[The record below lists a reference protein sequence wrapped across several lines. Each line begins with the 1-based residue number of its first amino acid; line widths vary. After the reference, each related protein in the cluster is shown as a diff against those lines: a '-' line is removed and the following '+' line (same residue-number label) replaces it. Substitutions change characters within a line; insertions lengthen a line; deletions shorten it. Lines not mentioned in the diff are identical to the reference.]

1 MTPMKAA
8 SAIVF
13 IFLYLHSASAAGTKP
28 SIAVLDLNLS
38 NVNRD
43 AGMIIRNKI
52 EFSFYNSGKFRIL
65 ERNRLDILK
74 RENRLTGKNIDSK
87 EYALEAGR
95 ILPAEYV
102 LMGSITFNGRYYVYI
117 NLVDVKSGSIV
128 YSFDEDYE
136 DENMIYAESENIR
149 RGVED
154 KIFSSFAENK
164 KDDDDNH
171 FYLSVHSGYIPP
183 LRKAEFSRGGLII
196 DTEFGLRN
204 FFLTDLSTGVLVGYS
219 HFYTNEIAD
228 YLSIVPVMATSSYT
242 FNFSRIGIIP
252 GFRAGT
258 AFITVDKDDG
268 RDSAFEPCA
277 ALFIKGDVF
286 ITRNI
291 ALELSSNY
299 YLIYEPAGNIDFFS
313 FSAGIIFYL

>member
-1 MTPMKAA
+1 
-8 SAIVF
+8 
-13 IFLYLHSASAAGTKP
+13 
-28 SIAVLDLNLS
+28 
-38 NVNRD
+38 
-43 AGMIIRNKI
+43 
-52 EFSFYNSGKFRIL
+52 
-65 ERNRLDILK
+65 
-74 RENRLTGKNIDSK
+74 
-87 EYALEAGR
+87 
-95 ILPAEYV
+95 
-102 LMGSITFNGRYYVYI
+102 MGSITFNGRYYVYI

-128 YSFDEDYE
+128 YSFENDYK
-136 DENMIYAESENIR
+136 DENMIYSELENIR

-154 KIFSSFAENK
+154 KIFSPFTEKK
-164 KDDDDNH
+164 KDDINN

-183 LRKAEFSRGGLII
+183 LRKAGFSQGGLII

-204 FFLTDLSTGVLVGYS
+204 FFLTDVSTGILVGYS

-252 GFRAGT
+252 GFGIGT

-268 RDSAFEPCA
+268 AESAFEPCA
-277 ALFIKGDVF
+277 ALFIKGDIF

>member
-1 MTPMKAA
+1 MLKKTAPVVA
-8 SAIVF
+8 F
-13 IFLYLHSASAAGTKP
+13 LLLYLHSAAAADKKP
-28 SIAVLDLNLS
+28 SIAVLDLKLS
-38 NVNRD
+38 NVSRD
-43 AGMIIRNKI
+43 AGMIVRNKI
-52 EFSFYNSGKFRIL
+52 EFSFYNSGKFSIL

-74 RENRLTGKNIDSK
+74 RENRFTGKNIDSR

-128 YSFDEDYE
+128 YSFDKDYE
-136 DENMIYAESENIR
+136 DENMIYAVSENIR

-154 KIFSSFAENK
+154 KIFSSFSEKK
-164 KDDDDNH
+164 KDDDSNQ

-196 DTEFGLRN
+196 DAEFGLRN
-204 FFLTDLSTGVLVGYS
+204 FLLTDMNAGILAGYS
-219 HFYTNEIAD
+219 HFYTDERTN
-228 YLSIVPVMATSSYT
+228 YLSISPFMATISYT
-242 FNFSRIGIIP
+242 FSFSRIGIIP
-252 GFRAGT
+252 GFGAGT
-258 AFITVDKDDG
+258 AFITIDKDEG
-268 RDSAFEPCA
+268 SRNAFEPCA
-277 ALFIKGDVF
+277 SLFIKGDIF

-291 ALELSSNY
+291 AVELSSNY
-299 YLIYEPAGNIDFFS
+299 YLIYEPAGNIDFLS